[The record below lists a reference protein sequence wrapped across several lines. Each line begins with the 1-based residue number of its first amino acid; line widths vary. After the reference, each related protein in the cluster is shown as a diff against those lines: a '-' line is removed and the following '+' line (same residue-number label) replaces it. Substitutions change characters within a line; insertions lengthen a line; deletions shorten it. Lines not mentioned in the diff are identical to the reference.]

1 MTEKYVRL
9 MAASNRM
16 LDTPSKH
23 IKTEISLSSRK
34 NIQIY
39 YSYVYNENVCTI
51 NSEDKSILLDQKTF
65 SVLKQNFK
73 KINQII
79 FDKK

>member
-1 MTEKYVRL
+1 MTADSINRL
-9 MAASNRM
+9 DHLNS
-16 LDTPSKH
+16 
-23 IKTEISLSSRK
+23 
-34 NIQIY
+34 
-39 YSYVYNENVCTI
+39 TI
-51 NSEDKSILLDQKTF
+51 NSEDKSISLDQKTF